1 MNTDVAPRPL
11 AEADPV
17 RRYATLT
24 FVRGAF
30 VALAITLLGGLLGV
44 LYTVPAIGE
53 TFKETIDFAVVRPL
67 HTIFALAWIF
77 LGGIAVV
84 HRYLQDQA
92 GAITAGDRWRLQI
105 QVTVWAIAGL
115 GILISVSLGI
125 TSGREYMGFHPVF
138 SVLILVG
145 WICFAWNFFRATWKG
160 FWFRPVY
167 VTMWGVG
174 CLFFIYTFLEQHA
187 YLLPGVFEDPVMDKR
202 IQWKAT
208 GTLVGSFNLFVYG
221 AMIYMGEKL
230 SGDSSYGHSKLA
242 YALFGIGLLNTF
254 TNFAHHTYHVPQ
266 NHMVTWIA
274 FVVSMLEILILC
286 RVAWDVARFAL
297 NRVERPFCSAH
308 AFLASA
314 KWWIAAMLFTSILI
328 AIPPLNSIIHGTYV
342 VTAHAM
348 GTTIGIDSFV
358 LMGALTAVLAEILIA
373 RDGNAAANVLHTR
386 RMWHLVVGLNVS
398 VGALILWLSTVGIF
412 DGVFRY
418 LTPRSEAY
426 AAYRPEWLSTS
437 SGIVFAVAGLLAFIY
452 FMALLR
458 TWLPLVF
465 LRFHREVVTTHDAG
479 FPQREAT
486 P

>member
-174 CLFFIYTFLEQHA
+174 
-187 YLLPGVFEDPVMDKR
+187 
-202 IQWKAT
+202 
-208 GTLVGSFNLFVYG
+208 
-221 AMIYMGEKL
+221 
-230 SGDSSYGHSKLA
+230 
-242 YALFGIGLLNTF
+242 
-254 TNFAHHTYHVPQ
+254 
-266 NHMVTWIA
+266 
-274 FVVSMLEILILC
+274 
-286 RVAWDVARFAL
+286 
-297 NRVERPFCSAH
+297 
-308 AFLASA
+308 
-314 KWWIAAMLFTSILI
+314 
-328 AIPPLNSIIHGTYV
+328 
-342 VTAHAM
+342 
-348 GTTIGIDSFV
+348 
-358 LMGALTAVLAEILIA
+358 
-373 RDGNAAANVLHTR
+373 
-386 RMWHLVVGLNVS
+386 
-398 VGALILWLSTVGIF
+398 
-412 DGVFRY
+412 
-418 LTPRSEAY
+418 
-426 AAYRPEWLSTS
+426 
-437 SGIVFAVAGLLAFIY
+437 
-452 FMALLR
+452 
-458 TWLPLVF
+458 
-465 LRFHREVVTTHDAG
+465 
-479 FPQREAT
+479 
-486 P
+486 